1 MSINNADNS
10 LIIIGSHEKEVSMSY
25 IHNETSED
33 GIQENDNLSSAI
45 NSVSK
50 EIGRN
55 NDNLDD
61 NYTSPINIFQNSQ
74 MQLDI
79 LNESC
84 DSLSILN
91 NGDSGNY

>member
-1 MSINNADNS
+1 
-10 LIIIGSHEKEVSMSY
+10 MSY
-25 IHNETSED
+25 VRNETSD
-33 GIQENDNLSSAI
+33 DSIQEEDNLSSAL

-55 NDNLDD
+55 NDNLND
-61 NYTSPINIFQNSQ
+61 NTSPINIFQNGQ
-74 MQLDI
+74 MQLNI
-79 LNESC
+79 LDESC